1 MFKFS
6 INLILSEIP
15 FVLEVSSVQKL
26 YDWDGLSK
34 SIKNFK
40 AHLKNTIMRLSRRFF
55 VVNGIYLNSFIE
67 IKKQIKFLIKAER
80 ARSIFWGSDI
90 LNFSWALQSGYSAKL
105 FFAICGKESSSAQ
118 TKFSLPVTTRSAREN
133 LNTDHFQLKNWK
145 KKCFD
150 AF

>member
-1 MFKFS
+1 
-6 INLILSEIP
+6 
-15 FVLEVSSVQKL
+15 
-26 YDWDGLSK
+26 
-34 SIKNFK
+34 
-40 AHLKNTIMRLSRRFF
+40 MRLPRRFF

-118 TKFSLPVTTRSAREN
+118 TKFSLPVTTGSAREN
-133 LNTDHFQLKNWK
+133 LNTDYFQLKNWK
-145 KKCFD
+145 KMFWRVLDSQKMSTRHCVSTIKRCLSILMRR
-150 AF
+150 